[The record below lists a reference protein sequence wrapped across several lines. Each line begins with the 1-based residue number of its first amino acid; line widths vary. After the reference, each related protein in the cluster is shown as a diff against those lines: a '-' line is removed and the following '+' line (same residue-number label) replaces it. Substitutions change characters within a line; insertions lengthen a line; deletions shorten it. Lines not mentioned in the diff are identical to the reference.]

1 MKVFVIPDIH
11 LKPWIFD
18 RAEEV
23 SKGRGVDRFVCLMD
37 IPDDFGKEFDLSL
50 YESTFDRAIAFQ
62 KDHPDMLWAYGNHDI
77 CYLWNQ
83 RETGFSMLASPLVCR
98 KLGKL
103 RNTLPD
109 DSQLS
114 FIHRIDHVLFLH
126 GGLTAAFAK
135 KVAGEDAE
143 DVDKLIDKIN
153 QASPSLLWKED
164 SVLWCRPQWEYGEL
178 YQSDTFVQVVGHT
191 PVKTI
196 YREGPVISCDVFSTH
211 RDGTPIGTQDFLLLD
226 TETQEFETL
235 K

>member
-83 RETGFSMLASPLVCR
+83 RETGFSMLRHRWSAANWENSGILSRTILSWPLFTGSTTCS
-98 KLGKL
+98 LC
-103 RNTLPD
+103 
-109 DSQLS
+109 
-114 FIHRIDHVLFLH
+114 
-126 GGLTAAFAK
+126 TA
-135 KVAGEDAE
+135 D
-143 DVDKLIDKIN
+143 
-153 QASPSLLWKED
+153 
-164 SVLWCRPQWEYGEL
+164 
-178 YQSDTFVQVVGHT
+178 
-191 PVKTI
+191 
-196 YREGPVISCDVFSTH
+196 
-211 RDGTPIGTQDFLLLD
+211 
-226 TETQEFETL
+226 
-235 K
+235 